1 MLARPMSGL
10 VAFLHAHSQAS
21 LQMALQNSAP
31 FAARMTSIVGETAED
46 GLVMADGTIREIK
59 IDLVVGCEIVF

>member
-1 MLARPMSGL
+1 
-10 VAFLHAHSQAS
+10 
-21 LQMALQNSAP
+21 
-31 FAARMTSIVGETAED
+31 MTSIVGETAEG